1 MSVSRLEGVK
11 AWGTEC
17 TGPMRSTAAVR
28 VSSERGLVTSM
39 DTAETA

>member
-1 MSVSRLEGVK
+1 MSVFRLEGVK

-17 TGPMRSTAAVR
+17 TGPIRSTAAVR
-28 VSSERGLVTSM
+28 MSRERGLVISM